1 MVSSLPPPVRAGLS
15 LRAAAELCGV
25 GLKTYMNWEN
35 GKHAPPAAAPIDGD
49 RLCTDTGLSFKIG
62 EIRYLEFVWKRLA
75 GLKDENERLKKRL
88 KERTPLIP
96 CRRRHGE

>member
-1 MVSSLPPPVRAGLS
+1 
-15 LRAAAELCGV
+15 
-25 GLKTYMNWEN
+25 MNWEN
-35 GKHAPPAAAPIDGD
+35 GKHAPPAAAPKLISIFADLGLLDKAWNGWRIDGD